1 MTSAFFPYETT
12 TLHYTVSGHGPEP
25 LLLFHGFGQD
35 HRAFA
40 THLEVL
46 ASHYTV
52 YAFDLYFHGQS
63 KWGLGEQPLTKPY
76 WKKILQ
82 AFLDQQRLTR
92 FSLGGF
98 SLGGKFVLATLEAF
112 PEKINA
118 VFLMAPDGVK
128 TSFWY
133 SLATYPVMFRRFFK
147 SMIVHPSRFTTLTR
161 TFLTLGVVDKGL
173 LRFAEHQMNT
183 PEKRQQVYCSWVVF
197 RDLRFN
203 LRHIASLVNTHNISF
218 TLTSGKYDKVIR
230 PANMH
235 RLLRHVKTHRFEV
248 LECGHNALVR
258 ESIHYFLR
266 A

>member
-1 MTSAFFPYETT
+1 M
-12 TLHYTVSGHGPEP
+12 SGHGPEP

-40 THLEVL
+40 
-46 ASHYTV
+46 SHFEMLLPDYTV

-63 KWGLGEQPLTKPY
+63 TWGPGETPLSKKY
-76 WKKILQ
+76 WKEIFS
-82 AFLDQQRLTR
+82 AFLAQQNLTR

-112 PEKINA
+112 PEKVNA

-133 SLATYPVMFRRFFK
+133 SLATYPVMFRKLFK

-161 TFLTLGVVDKGL
+161 AFLTLGIVDKGL

-183 PEKRQQVYCSWVVF
+183 PEKRHQVYCSWVVF
-197 RDLRFN
+197 RDLRFD
-203 LRHIASLVNTHNISF
+203 LRHVALLINTNAISL
-218 TLTSGKYDKVIR
+218 TLTAGKYDKVIR
-230 PANMH
+230 PKNMR
-235 RLLRHVKTHRFEV
+235 RLLRHVKTYRFEI
-248 LECGHNALVR
+248 LECGHNGLVR
-258 ESIHYFLR
+258 ASIPFLLP